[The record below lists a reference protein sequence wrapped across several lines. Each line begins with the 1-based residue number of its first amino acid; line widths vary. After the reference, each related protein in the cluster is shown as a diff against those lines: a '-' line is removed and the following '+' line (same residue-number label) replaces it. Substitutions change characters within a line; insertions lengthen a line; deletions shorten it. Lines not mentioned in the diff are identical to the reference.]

1 MLSLPDFRYKQII
14 VHIVKR
20 KAEKLRFRAD
30 NILIED
36 ENKKVILQHSCHRI
50 FALFIV
56 GDISLT
62 SVVAKYAVKYGFPI
76 IMMTDSMKVYA
87 RINCKA
93 DGNTLLRIRQYT
105 GQNNLAIAR
114 KIVSLKIN
122 NQISLLENLR
132 YKSQEDKNAIEKLK
146 EIDLCQASSSN
157 QLMGLEGM
165 ASKIFFATY
174 FRPLN
179 WQRREPRC
187 RRDIYNLLLDIGYTH
202 LFNFIEGLLS
212 LYGFDVYCGV
222 YHTFFYQRKSLV
234 CDLIEPF
241 RCIID
246 RRLRKAYRLKQ
257 ISEEDFQ
264 FHHFQYQ
271 LSWDKQGKYIQL
283 FWKDILEEKENI
295 FLFIQSYYRWLM
307 KDKGLLE
314 FPQYELNER

>member
-76 IMMTDSMKVYA
+76 IMMNDSMKVYA

-105 GQNNLAIAR
+105 GQNNLEIAR

>member
-76 IMMTDSMKVYA
+76 IMMTDSMKVYV

-105 GQNNLAIAR
+105 GQNNLEIAR

-122 NQISLLENLR
+122 NQISLLESLR
-132 YKSQEDKNAIEKLK
+132 YKSQDDKNAIKKIK

-307 KDKGLLE
+307 KDKELLE

>member
-76 IMMTDSMKVYA
+76 IMMNDSMKVYV

-105 GQNNLAIAR
+105 GQNNLEIAR

-122 NQISLLENLR
+122 NQISLLESLR
-132 YKSQEDKNAIEKLK
+132 YKSQDDKNAIKKIK
-146 EIDLCQASSSN
+146 EINLFQASSSN

-165 ASKIFFATY
+165 ASKIFFAAY

-307 KDKGLLE
+307 KDKELLE